1 MSRLVLSFI
10 GLYFAAIADS
20 QKLKWVP
27 RGVFKVILASADKQ
41 NPYKNSKPQG
51 RNLTVPAAA
60 QSQPKPSATK
70 QEQKKPQLAAPQ
82 PAVAAPVVETPKSQ
96 AKVEIKEEPSYEP
109 VKVEA
114 PRERN
119 QEKIMPAMQ
128 IVSEETGIAL
138 DDLTDNCAF
147 TDIGV
152 DSLLSMVIASRFRE
166 ELGLDLDLE
175 FSIFLDLP
183 TVKHL
188 KDFLDPPLSDAGSS
202 STALTA
208 RNYAEPPSAE
218 LMVPQLPTVVAPER
232 PSEAPTELSAVEQS
246 SQQLAQPSATYV
258 ESSTASTELVTSA
271 LNVISEESGVAVED
285 LTDSCTFSAIGV
297 DSLLSMVIASRF
309 REELGLDLDLE
320 FSIFLDLPTVA
331 DLKRFLAGGSDNK
344 ATPEREPEASSS
356 SSYSSGVSTPD
367 KNGGGKD
374 VISSDTSETPTPP
387 SEQEPEIGSCR
398 PATSVILQGFPKTS
412 QKTLFLL
419 PDGGGSSSSYV
430 PLPRLGID
438 AAIIGL
444 NCPYARDPWAMKCH
458 YEDLMNSYM
467 TEIRRRQSHGPY
479 YLGGWSSG
487 GIMSFMIA
495 ERFIKQGEEV
505 HGLIIIDSPVPRV
518 MDRLPAKMYEFCDSI
533 GLFGYA
539 MGQNATSIP
548 DYVIP
553 HFNATADALQGYS
566 AKPIPEE
573 HRIPKVAI
581 TWACESVLDE
591 KNGPP
596 AELKNH
602 KGIHFL
608 LERCEDFGSRGW
620 ETLLPGSDFVFD
632 KVQGNHFTMMVSQ
645 I

>member
-1 MSRLVLSFI
+1 M
-10 GLYFAAIADS
+10 
-20 QKLKWVP
+20 
-27 RGVFKVILASADKQ
+27 ILASADKQ

-51 RNLTVPAAA
+51 RNLTAPSAA
-60 QSQPKPSATK
+60 QSQPKVSATNQQ
-70 QEQKKPQLAAPQ
+70 QENAHLATPQ
-82 PAVAAPVVETPKSQ
+82 PAVSAPVTEPLKSQ
-96 AKVEIKEEPSYEP
+96 TKVEFKEEPSYEP
-109 VKVEA
+109 VKVEV
-114 PRERN
+114 PCERN

-188 KDFLDPPLSDAGSS
+188 KDFLDPPSSDTGSS
-202 STALTA
+202 SAALTA
-208 RNYAEPPSAE
+208 RNYVDLTSAK
-218 LMVPQLPTVVAPER
+218 LTAPQLPAIVAPER
-232 PSEAPTELSAVEQS
+232 PNEAPTDWPTVEQS
-246 SQQLAQPSATYV
+246 SQPAQPSATYV
-258 ESSTASTELVTSA
+258 ESSAASADLLISA
-271 LNVISEESGVAVED
+271 LNIISEESGVAVED

-331 DLKRFLAGGSDNK
+331 DLKRFLAGSSDGN
-344 ATPEREPEASSS
+344 AASDAEPGASSS
-356 SSYSSGVSTPD
+356 SSYSSGLSTPD

-374 VISSDTSETPTPP
+374 VISMSDSSEAPTPP
-387 SEQEPEIGSCR
+387 SEHEPETRSCR

-412 QKTLFLL
+412 GKTLFLL

-430 PLPRLGID
+430 PLPRLGVD

-458 YEDLMNSYM
+458 YDDLMNSYM
-467 TEIRRRQSHGPY
+467 TEIRRRQPHGPY

-487 GIMSFMIA
+487 GIMGFMIA
-495 ERFIKQGEEV
+495 DRFLKQGEEV

-539 MGQNATSIP
+539 MGQNTTSIP

-553 HFNATADALQGYS
+553 HFNATVDVLQGYS
-566 AKPIPEE
+566 AKPISEE

-581 TWACESVLDE
+581 IWACESVLDE

-596 AELKNH
+596 PELKNH

-608 LERCEDFGSRGW
+608 LEKCEDSGPRGW
-620 ETLLPGSDFVFD
+620 ETLLPGSDFIFD
-632 KVQGNHFTMMVSQ
+632 KVQGNHFTMMVSP
-645 I
+645 IRTSLCLWGIG